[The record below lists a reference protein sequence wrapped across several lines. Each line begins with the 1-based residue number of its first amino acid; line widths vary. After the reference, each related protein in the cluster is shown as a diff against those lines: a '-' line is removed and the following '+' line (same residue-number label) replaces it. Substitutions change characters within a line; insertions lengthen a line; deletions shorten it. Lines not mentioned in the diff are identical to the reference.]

1 MILQY
6 SLRYYRTVYVRRV
19 KVSDSRVQFISLEYS
34 LCSYSTLCVPR
45 VSLCSHSTVYVPH
58 YSLLHHS
65 TVYVPRVQFISLE
78 YSLCP

>member
-1 MILQY
+1 M
-6 SLRYYRTVYVRRV
+6 
-19 KVSDSRVQFISLEYS
+19 SLEYS
-34 LCSYSTLCVPR
+34 LCPYSTLCVPR
-45 VSLCSHSTVYVPH
+45 VGLCSDSTVYVPH